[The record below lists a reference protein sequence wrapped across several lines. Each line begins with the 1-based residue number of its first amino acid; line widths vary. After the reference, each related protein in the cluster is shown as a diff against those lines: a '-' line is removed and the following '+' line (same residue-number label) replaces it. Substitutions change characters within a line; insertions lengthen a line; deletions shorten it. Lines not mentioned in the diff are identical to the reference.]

1 MLLSLSAFAQ
11 GERKVVGKVTAD
23 GEPLIGVAVYEKDV
37 RTNGTITDV
46 DGNYSLTV
54 KEANTV
60 LVFSYVG
67 YEKLEIGVEGRGK
80 VECEWWSFG

>member
-1 MLLSLSAFAQ
+1 M
-11 GERKVVGKVTAD
+11 
-23 GEPLIGVAVYEKDV
+23 
-37 RTNGTITDV
+37 

-80 VECEWWSFG
+80 VDVSMKQDSELLDEVVVVGYGVQKKSM